1 MHAASRESLR
11 LAQERLDERLA
22 ASASAASGAAS
33 GAEADLDA
41 LAGEL
46 FALSAL
52 LDREFVLRRAL
63 SDPGAPAEARRRL
76 FDRVLGG
83 QLRPDTVEEL
93 HELVGAHWS
102 RPGDLS
108 DALETLARQATLA
121 VAERAGALDEVQDE
135 LFRFGRIL
143 DGQPDLRRLL
153 TDPGADIERRI
164 GLLDGLIEGK
174 VHAAT
179 RRLLDET
186 VRHPRGTAIETALER
201 LVELAASRRQRYLAF
216 VRAAAPLTEAQQDR
230 LAATLS
236 RLYGRSID
244 LEIEIEPELIGGLV
258 IRVNDEVIDGSVA
271 HRLAAVRQQLAG

>member
-11 LAQERLDERLA
+11 LAQERLDARLE
-22 ASASAASGAAS
+22 SATSADQGAA
-33 GAEADLDA
+33 GLDA
-41 LAGEL
+41 LAAEL
-46 FALSAL
+46 FTLTAL

-63 SDPGAPAEARRRL
+63 SDPGSDPAARRGL
-76 FDRVLGG
+76 FDRVFRA

-93 HELVGAHWS
+93 HELVAAHWS
-102 RPGDLS
+102 RPVDLS
-108 DALETLARQATLA
+108 DALETLAQQATLG
-121 VAERAGALDEVQDE
+121 VAESEGALDEVQDE

-143 DGQPDLRRLL
+143 DGQPELRRLL
-153 TDPGADIERRI
+153 TDPGADLDRRI
-164 GLLDGLIEGK
+164 GLLDRLLDGK

-179 RRLLDET
+179 RRLLEQA
-186 VRHPRGTAIETALER
+186 VRVPRGVAIEVALER
-201 LVELAASRRQRYLAF
+201 LVELAARRRQRYLAF

-230 LAATLS
+230 LTETLG
-236 RLYGRSID
+236 RLYGRAID